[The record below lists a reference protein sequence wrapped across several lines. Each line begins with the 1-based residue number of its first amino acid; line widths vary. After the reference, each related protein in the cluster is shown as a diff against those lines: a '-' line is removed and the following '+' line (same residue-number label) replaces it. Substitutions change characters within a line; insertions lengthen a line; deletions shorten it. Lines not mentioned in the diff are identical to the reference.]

1 VNDYEEMQQLYL
13 EKVIEEAGGASYPIG
28 GMVGQSIQ
36 TTSYGPNLK
45 YSAGLTQAPV
55 TQTYRKGELPTVSPG
70 STGGRQQRMGNIT
83 TIVAGDEEVEEKKIS
98 NSAVIKKVKELI
110 KKADEEDNPT
120 CTYALAQLM
129 QHVKNLPES
138 K

>member
-1 VNDYEEMQQLYL
+1 MRQLYI
-13 EKVIEEAGGASYPIG
+13 EEVIEEASGGSYPVG

-45 YSAGLTQAPV
+45 YSAGLTQAPP

-83 TIVAGDEEVEEKKIS
+83 TIIAGDEEVEEKKIS
-98 NSAVIKKVKELI
+98 NTAVIDKIEELI
-110 KKADEEDNPT
+110 TTAEEEDNPA

-129 QHVKNLPES
+129 KHVKNLPG
-138 K
+138 

>member
-1 VNDYEEMQQLYL
+1 MNDYEEMQQLYL

-83 TIVAGDEEVEEKKIS
+83 TIIAGDEEVKEKKIS
-98 NSAVIKKVKELI
+98 NTAVIDKIEELI
-110 KKADEEDNPT
+110 TTAEEEDNPI

-129 QHVKNLPES
+129 KHVKGLPEV